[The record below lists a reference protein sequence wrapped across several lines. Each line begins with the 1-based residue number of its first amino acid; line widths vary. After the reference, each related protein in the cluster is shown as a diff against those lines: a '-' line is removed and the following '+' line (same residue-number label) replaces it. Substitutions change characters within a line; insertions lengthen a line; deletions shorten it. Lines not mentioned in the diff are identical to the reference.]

1 MHCRRTVANGFEWGN
16 RRRAHT
22 NLTMSDDEEQK
33 ERPITPLQAIF
44 VLFLAALG
52 WAIMILIYIYE

>member
-1 MHCRRTVANGFEWGN
+1 MKTEITSR
-16 RRRAHT
+16 
-22 NLTMSDDEEQK
+22 NLTMSDDEEQT
-33 ERPITPLQAIF
+33 ERPITLLQAIF

>member
-1 MHCRRTVANGFEWGN
+1 MKTEITSR
-16 RRRAHT
+16 

>member
-1 MHCRRTVANGFEWGN
+1 MKTEITSR
-16 RRRAHT
+16 

-33 ERPITPLQAIF
+33 ERPITLLQAIF